1 MFAGFPRPRAAGIS
15 LWRRLA
21 RQAVPVTERWMRP
34 GYSAFED
41 LSASFSAL
49 GSQRQMP
56 SALMNRSTAFWMRSE
71 LLLSSHPSI
80 IQAIEATIKTANPD
94 TVTRAFQA
102 AARIVAAAA
111 SVLSVANSI
120 FVAQN

>member
-41 LSASFSAL
+41 WSASFSAL

-56 SALMNRSTAFWMRSE
+56 SASISRSTAFWMRSE

-80 IQAIEATIKTANPD
+80 IQAIEGTIKTANPD
-94 TVTRAFQA
+94 TVTRAFRA

-120 FVAQN
+120 FVVHS

>member
-1 MFAGFPRPRAAGIS
+1 
-15 LWRRLA
+15 
-21 RQAVPVTERWMRP
+21 MRP

-41 LSASFSAL
+41 WSASCSAL

-71 LLLSSHPSI
+71 LLLSGHPSI
-80 IQAIEATIKTANPD
+80 IQAIEATMKIANPEI
-94 TVTRAFQA
+94 VTRAFQFAATNA
-102 AARIVAAAA
+102 AARIVAAVAK
-111 SVLSVANSI
+111 VLSVANSI